1 MFHCTPSPTRLEVY
15 ADTLSRR
22 AYASCGRMVEALYL
36 QAHLVDTTS
45 TKTPAYVQTLL
56 ISVTLLVLN
65 LNFRDACAVLVPIL
79 NRLPPPLTRNDG
91 LFFMA
96 YINAR
101 QGTQKHAAL
110 LWLKC
115 FGPTWPDHVNQP
127 HVWND
132 CGRRWFA
139 AGLWDIA
146 AWMFGE
152 GMPSR
157 YSALHVVPMPV
168 PAPNSTIVELFVRA
182 VSYSTQPNVVH
193 IDDLLTMAMSCTETK
208 YNAGIRSLCVAFERH
223 DITDTFPLQDTATR
237 TIVRACRTIVTWRHH
252 RAVYWMT
259 VGAHAFQSYKRPR
272 RVKKARAKQA
282 IVKVAHIPPNI
293 PPPVRVAPQVVASSP
308 VVDPPPEDLLAVYGG
323 TACDQGDFE
332 SRLRFILHRAKVIAD
347 TSASTTALTLD
358 RVTPQWLKQLHAVR
372 DMVRRDVY
380 MTQWKAGVL
389 RNLRAAVARME
400 GANGPTGCS
409 RYGHALVQDIEL
421 CRVHNIQTR
430 MDHLLHL
437 ATSEEA
443 TRNLAYFHLLHQDK
457 PATTT

>member
-1 MFHCTPSPTRLEVY
+1 
-15 ADTLSRR
+15 
-22 AYASCGRMVEALYL
+22 
-36 QAHLVDTTS
+36 
-45 TKTPAYVQTLL
+45 
-56 ISVTLLVLN
+56 
-65 LNFRDACAVLVPIL
+65 
-79 NRLPPPLTRNDG
+79 
-91 LFFMA
+91 
-96 YINAR
+96 
-101 QGTQKHAAL
+101 
-110 LWLKC
+110 
-115 FGPTWPDHVNQP
+115 
-127 HVWND
+127 
-132 CGRRWFA
+132 
-139 AGLWDIA
+139 
-146 AWMFGE
+146 MFGE

-237 TIVRACRTIVTWRHH
+237 TIVL
-252 RAVYWMT
+252 
-259 VGAHAFQSYKRPR
+259 
-272 RVKKARAKQA
+272 
-282 IVKVAHIPPNI
+282 
-293 PPPVRVAPQVVASSP
+293 VASSP
-308 VVDPPPEDLLAVYGG
+308 VVDPPPEDLLAVYRG

-347 TSASTTALTLD
+347 TSA
-358 RVTPQWLKQLHAVR
+358 

-389 RNLRAAVARME
+389 RNLGAAVARME